1 MAIFDFLKKELD
13 KGQTPS
19 GSEAGAENKGK
30 AVETGSSK
38 KQLGST
44 PFDKLGGRDVGLD
57 NQKNKAI
64 PSKKEKSSDDKKEGQ
79 SPRGSDSQQLKRQ
92 SINLIPGPT
101 EEEIVVEETKT
112 KRSLSG
118 FLFIAF
124 VVFLAVVVLGF
135 NLWTK
140 IQLNNVQQELVDTE
154 NEISLKQLEEIQQK
168 NLNNKLDAYKAV
180 KDQDFNS
187 DSVLMYLLEVTEGL
201 SDVKTLY
208 LDNTM
213 KFEIRGTAT
222 SYTNVAR
229 LWHDMSREEDYF
241 ESISLDRVSR
251 ASESGSV
258 QFVFSGFMI
267 KDQVVTL

>member
-1 MAIFDFLKKELD
+1 MAMFGFLQKKSDEDKPKKELGHTG
-13 KGQTPS
+13 KGSKSVEEKDLVTSQTKSQGNLP
-19 GSEAGAENKGK
+19 EK
-30 AVETGSSK
+30 TQSS
-38 KQLGST
+38 
-44 PFDKLGGRDVGLD
+44 
-57 NQKNKAI
+57 
-64 PSKKEKSSDDKKEGQ
+64 EKSKESDKTQPKAGKPVAEKDSGQ
-79 SPRGSDSQQLKRQ
+79 KIKRQ

-112 KRSLSG
+112 KRSISG
-118 FLFIAF
+118 FLFIAL

-140 IQLNNVQQELVDTE
+140 IRLNNAQQDLAETE
-154 NEISLKQLEEIQQK
+154 NEISLKQLEELQQK
-168 NLNNKLDAYKAV
+168 NLNNKLDAFKAV

-187 DSVLMYLLEVTEGL
+187 DRVLEYLLEVTDGL

-251 ASESGSV
+251 SADSGSV

-267 KDQVVTL
+267 RDQVVTL